1 MKLNTI
7 YSLIALSLLSISSSQ
22 AGIGFYGNLYFITS
36 LNGGS
41 NVYNQVVSGTSPG
54 VNVVADGSFSGAHNL
69 TPDGVNPSFS
79 SMGTYNQFTD
89 TWVLKGFEMKTFENP
104 SNGSSFVFP
113 VDVFY
118 RIYQAGSPSGSFT
131 QLNTT
136 NFSDVSGDP
145 PPGFNRKWELLT
157 GTTNLLA
164 GLPNGNYEIELFTRA
179 QRTFFDGG
187 NVMFGFTSGGNPVG
201 SFTVVPEPSRAML
214 VAFGLLGMIF
224 RRRR

>member
-1 MKLNTI
+1 MKILRALFALTI
-7 YSLIALSLLSISSSQ
+7 LAPLSAQ
-22 AGIGFYGNLYFITS
+22 AGIGFYGNLYFITA

-41 NVYNQVVSGTSPG
+41 NVYNQVTSGTTPG
-54 VNVVADGSFSGAHNL
+54 VNVVADGSFSGAHSL

-79 SMGTYNQFTD
+79 SLGTYNQFSD
-89 TWVLKGFEMKTFENP
+89 TWVVKGFEMKTFENP
-104 SNGSSFVFP
+104 SDGSSFVFP

-136 NFSDVSGDP
+136 TFSDVSGDP

-157 GTTNLLA
+157 GSTNLLA
-164 GLPNGNYEIELFTRA
+164 GLSNGNYEIELFTRA
-179 QRTFFDGG
+179 TRTFFDGG
-187 NVMFGFTSGGNPVG
+187 NNMFGFTSAGNPVG

-214 VAFGLLGMIF
+214 VGFGLLGMIF
-224 RRRR
+224 RRRRR